1 MEAPIAQTRA
11 GRRLVG
17 IGLLAMAIMAPVTLP
32 VPVLRQIV
40 QERFG
45 VSELLTSLFMSINM
59 LGALFAAP
67 LAGALAD
74 RWGRKQPLIVGALV
88 LDAACFLALAAP
100 IPFPLFMAIRF
111 IEGCAHITALSVL
124 LMLASHALP
133 EGQRGRAMG
142 VAGGSMMLGVALGA
156 PIGGMLGLTDP
167 LWPLQVGAGLAL
179 GAAVLAALALSDDHE
194 PSERPSFADI
204 AGMLRQRPELGVPL
218 AYAFT
223 DRFTVGFFTTTLTLY
238 LGRIHALSP
247 AQIGATIAVFM
258 LPFALLSYPFG
269 RAAERISVSALMA
282 VGSLLYGLGTAA
294 VGFVGPPEIYALMLV
309 IGVTAAVMFVPSM
322 VMLTELAPDT
332 IRATALGAF
341 NAAGSL
347 GFIVG
352 PLVGGAISQGVA
364 ARSDWATG
372 YQAAFAVAGL
382 SELACVGLTLPF
394 LLRLRRR
401 RLVS

>member
-1 MEAPIAQTRA
+1 
-11 GRRLVG
+11 
-17 IGLLAMAIMAPVTLP
+17 
-32 VPVLRQIV
+32 
-40 QERFG
+40 
-45 VSELLTSLFMSINM
+45 
-59 LGALFAAP
+59 
-67 LAGALAD
+67 
-74 RWGRKQPLIVGALV
+74 
-88 LDAACFLALAAP
+88 
-100 IPFPLFMAIRF
+100 
-111 IEGCAHITALSVL
+111 
-124 LMLASHALP
+124 
-133 EGQRGRAMG
+133 
-142 VAGGSMMLGVALGA
+142 
-156 PIGGMLGLTDP
+156 
-167 LWPLQVGAGLAL
+167 
-179 GAAVLAALALSDDHE
+179 
-194 PSERPSFADI
+194 
-204 AGMLRQRPELGVPL
+204 MLRQRPELGVPL